1 MSSTPEVL
9 RPPMLGAPGS
19 AQDTLPDPPLLH
31 LLLPKWLTARARA
44 ASGEKG
50 RGARFAILGFVGA
63 IFWAFIFGVL
73 YRLLTYFRGVEEI
86 GALLAGKLLGLIL
99 LGFTSILLL
108 SNVITA
114 LSSFFLAKD
123 LDMLVAAPVDW
134 LRLYGAKLLET
145 IIASSWMVFIVAIP
159 MFTAYGIAYEGGLFF
174 PILAVLVMVPMF
186 IIPAVIG
193 SALTLILVN
202 VFPARRTRDILSVI
216 AVLAAG
222 GIVLL
227 FRLVRPEQL
236 ARPEGFRSLIDFIA
250 VLRTPTSPLLP
261 SEWVAKAT
269 MGWLSGRPD
278 WLSLYL
284 LWSTAAAVVVFGAL
298 LHRWLYHTGFSKAQE
313 SAQRWVKQG
322 GFFATLGRVV
332 LSPFGILKRELVLK
346 ELRLFFRDTTQ
357 WSQLILL
364 AVLVIVYVYNIKFLP
379 LRGEGITFFLVNV
392 VPFLNLVLAGF
403 VLASIAARF
412 IFPGVSLEGRTLWLL
427 RSSPM
432 AVRDLLWAKFWV
444 GTLPLLILAL
454 AIVGVTDWML
464 EVSDFMFFVSVGSI
478 TMMTFALAGMAVGF
492 GTMFPQFETEN
503 AAQIPTSF
511 GGLLY
516 MMASVALI
524 GAVIILEARPVY
536 GFLSARAFGQPIE
549 PTEMVLGFGAAA
561 VLCVVATVVPIKIAL
576 KRLEAVER

>member
-1 MSSTPEVL
+1 MSSTPDVM
-9 RPPMLGAPGS
+9 RPPRLSGAIDPG
-19 AQDTLPDPPLLH
+19 AALPDPPLLH

-44 ASGEKG
+44 VAGEKG
-50 RGARFAILGFVGA
+50 RGARYTILGVVGLF
-63 IFWAFIFGVL
+63 FWAFIFGVL
-73 YRLLTYFRGVEEI
+73 FRLLTYFRGVEEI

-123 LDMLVAAPVDW
+123 LDMLVSAPVDW

-145 IIASSWMVFIVAIP
+145 VIASSWMVAIVAIP
-159 MFTAYGIAYEGGLFF
+159 MFTAYGIVYSGGWLF
-174 PILAVLVMVPMF
+174 PVVAVLLMLPMF

-222 GIVLL
+222 GIVLV

-236 ARPEGFRSLIDFIA
+236 ARPEGFRSLMEFISI
-250 VLRTPTSPLLP
+250 LRTPTSPLLP
-261 SEWVAKAT
+261 SEWVQRAT
-269 MGWLSGRPD
+269 MGWLGGEPD
-278 WLSLYL
+278 WLSMYM
-284 LWSTAAAVVVFGAL
+284 LWATAAAAVVLGAL

-322 GFFATLGRVV
+322 GTLTGAVRM
-332 LSPFGILKRELVLK
+332 LLRPFGILRRELVLK

-364 AVLVIVYVYNIKFLP
+364 AVLVVVYVYNIKFLP

-444 GTLPLLILAL
+444 GTLPLLILAV
-454 AIVGVTDWML
+454 AIVGVTDYLL

-478 TMMTFALAGMAVGF
+478 TLMTFALSGMAIGF

-516 MMASVALI
+516 MMASVAVI
-524 GAVIILEARPVY
+524 GGVIILEARPVY
-536 GFLSARAFGQPIE
+536 GYLSAKAFGQPISAV
-549 PTEMVLGFGAAA
+549 EMGVGFGLAAL
-561 VLCVVATVVPIKIAL
+561 LCVAATLLPIRLAL
-576 KRLEAVER
+576 HRLEAIER

>member
-1 MSSTPEVL
+1 MSSTPDIL
-9 RPPMLGAPGS
+9 PAPGIS
-19 AQDTLPDPPLLH
+19 GAIDPGAALPDPPLLH
-31 LLLPKWLTARARA
+31 LLLPKWLTARARTVA
-44 ASGEKG
+44 GEKG
-50 RGARFAILGFVGA
+50 RGARYAILGFVGA
-63 IFWAFIFGVL
+63 MFWAFVFGVL

-123 LDMLVAAPVDW
+123 LDMLVSAPVDW

-145 IIASSWMVFIVAIP
+145 IIASSWMVAIVAIP
-159 MFTAYGIAYEGGLFF
+159 MFTAYGIVYSGGWLF
-174 PILAVLVMVPMF
+174 PIVAVLVMLPMF
-186 IIPAVIG
+186 IIPAVLG
-193 SALTLILVN
+193 SSLTLILVN

-236 ARPEGFRSLIDFIA
+236 ARPEGFRSLMEFITI
-250 VLRTPTSPLLP
+250 LRTPTSPLLP
-261 SEWVAKAT
+261 SEWVQKAT
-269 MGWLSGRPD
+269 MGWLIGRPD
-278 WLSLYL
+278 WLSMYM
-284 LWSTAAAVVVFGAL
+284 LWATAAAVVVVGAL
-298 LHRWLYHTGFSKAQE
+298 LHRWLYLTGFSKAQE

-322 GFFATLGRVV
+322 GVFASLGAFV
-332 LSPFGILKRELVLK
+332 LAPFGTLRRELVLK

-444 GTLPLLILAL
+444 GTLPLLILAI
-454 AIVGVTDWML
+454 AIVGVTNFML
-464 EVSDFMFFVSVGSI
+464 QVSDFMFFVSVGSI
-478 TMMTFALAGMAVGF
+478 ALMTFALAGMAIGF
-492 GTMFPQFETEN
+492 GTFFPQFETEN

-524 GAVIILEARPVY
+524 GSVIILEARPVY
-536 GFLSARAFGQPIE
+536 GYLSAKAFGQPIE
-549 PTEMVLGFGAAA
+549 PTEMILGFGAAA
-561 VLCVVATVVPIKIAL
+561 LLCIVATLVPIRIAL
-576 KRLEAVER
+576 TRLEAVER

>member
-1 MSSTPEVL
+1 
-9 RPPMLGAPGS
+9 
-19 AQDTLPDPPLLH
+19 LH

-63 IFWAFIFGVL
+63 LFWAFIFGVL

-193 SALTLILVN
+193 SALTLVLVN

-236 ARPEGFRSLIDFIA
+236 ARPEGFRSLIEFISI
-250 VLRTPTSPLLP
+250 LRTPTSPLLP

-284 LWSTAAAVVVFGAL
+284 LWSTAAAVVVLGAL

-313 SAQRWVKQG
+313 SAQRMVKEG
-322 GFFATLGRVV
+322 GFFAALGRFI

-478 TMMTFALAGMAVGF
+478 TMMTFALAGMAIGF

-524 GAVIILEARPVY
+524 GSVIILEARPVY
-536 GFLSARAFGQPIE
+536 GFLSARAFGQPIQ

-561 VLCVVATVVPIKIAL
+561 ILCVVATVVPIKIAL